1 MRLADQLRTT
11 TFLLTLRYMVL
22 FFVSVTILIGLF
34 NWVAIGYVEQ
44 EADAAIGA
52 EIKGLSEQFAQ
63 RGPAGLAQVI
73 EARIQAYPDGDA
85 IYLIADKD
93 GQPLIGN
100 LDAWPALQVVEND
113 LVTFQHA
120 EPDGDYVRVRARV
133 FAPAQ
138 DVRMLIG
145 RKVRALDQLTTLADR
160 TLFWGLGITLALAL
174 AGGLLMSNNVL
185 RRVGEFNATSRRIMG
200 GDLTQRVATT
210 GTGDEFDELAS
221 NLNQMMDQIE
231 ALMSSIQHMS
241 DNVAHD
247 LRTPLTRLRNRL
259 EGLLASARDQQ
270 AEDIGACIE
279 DADALLSTFAS
290 LLSIARIEA
299 GTYDADRDSVDLTEG
314 VRDAFELYTALAEEK
329 SITLTCDAEDGVRVR
344 GDRNLLFQAT
354 TNLLDNAIK
363 YTPAGGKVAISLR
376 SNEGRPSLE
385 VADSGP
391 GIPEDM
397 RDKVLQRFYRL
408 DKSRSEPG
416 AGLGLSL
423 VLAISKRHGIDLR
436 LDDNAPGLRVRLL
449 FPDDAKIGKLS
460 TKHSRKAP
468 TVRRELA

>member
-34 NWVAIGYVEQ
+34 NWAAIGYIEQ
-44 EADAAIGA
+44 EADAAINA
-52 EIKGLSEQFAQ
+52 EIIGLQEQFAQ

-73 EARIQAYPDGDA
+73 ESRIQAYPDGDA

-93 GQPLIGN
+93 GKPLLGN
-100 LDAWPALQVVEND
+100 LAAWPALTVVDED
-113 LVTFQHA
+113 LVTFQHT
-120 EPDGDYVRVRARV
+120 ESDGQIVRVRARL
-133 FAPAQ
+133 FAPQ
-138 DVRMLIG
+138 PEVRMLIG
-145 RKVRALDQLTTLADR
+145 RKVRALDQLTVLADR

-174 AGGLLMSNNVL
+174 TGGLLMSNNVL
-185 RRVGEFNATSRRIMG
+185 RRVGEFNMTSRRIMA

-210 GTGDEFDELAS
+210 GTGDEFDELAN
-221 NLNQMMDQIE
+221 NLNLMMDQIE

-259 EGLLASARDQQ
+259 EELLATANGKQI
-270 AEDIGACIE
+270 EDVGACIE

-299 GTYDADRDSVDLTEG
+299 GTYDADRDPVDLTRG
-314 VRDAFELYTALAEEK
+314 VQDAFDLYTALAEDK
-329 SITLTCDAEDGVRVR
+329 SISLTCSADDGIRVR
-344 GDRNLLFQAT
+344 GDRNLLFQAV

-363 YTPAGGKVAISLR
+363 YTPAGGQVAISLTT
-376 SNEGRPSLE
+376 NGGRPSLE

-391 GIPEDM
+391 GIPADM
-397 RDKVLQRFYRL
+397 RENVLQRFYRL

-423 VLAISKRHGIDLR
+423 VFAIAQRHGVELR
-436 LDDNAPGLRVRLL
+436 LEDNAPGLRVRLL
-449 FPDDAKIGKLS
+449 FPEANETGNPAHGTPPQMATLD
-460 TKHSRKAP
+460 
-468 TVRRELA
+468 RETA